1 MIIVTG
7 ASRGLGNHICKRLL
21 GQGEKIIG
29 LSRNVNGLEFESYQ
43 CDITSYSSIK
53 AVTKKIKNRHHKAR
67 ALINAAGIASMNLA
81 LTTPSSVTERL
92 IQTNLVGTI
101 YCCQLFAPFL
111 IKNNSGSIV
120 NFSTI
125 AVPMGLKGESIYV
138 ASKAGIEGF
147 SKSFAREMSDFDV
160 RVNCIAPGPINTDL
174 IRGVEKNLIEK
185 VIANQIIQKQFG
197 VDDVSDLV
205 ELLLNPKAKSV
216 SGQVLSV
223 GGI

>member
-1 MIIVTG
+1 M
-7 ASRGLGNHICKRLL
+7 
-21 GQGEKIIG
+21 
-29 LSRNVNGLEFESYQ
+29 
-43 CDITSYSSIK
+43 
-53 AVTKKIKNRHHKAR
+53 
-67 ALINAAGIASMNLA
+67 
-81 LTTPSSVTERL
+81 
-92 IQTNLVGTI
+92 
-101 YCCQLFAPFL
+101 
-111 IKNNSGSIV
+111 